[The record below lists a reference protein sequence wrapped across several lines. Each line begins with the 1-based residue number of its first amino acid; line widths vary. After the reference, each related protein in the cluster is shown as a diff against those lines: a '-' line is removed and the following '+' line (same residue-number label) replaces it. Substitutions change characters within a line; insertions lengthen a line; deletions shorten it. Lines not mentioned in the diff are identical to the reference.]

1 MVTLFL
7 AFTSGYLTY
16 IIVNVLLNSPYA
28 AYTEI
33 CLENVQKPRHLPAW
47 KMFLLQSPNILH
59 LFALIFAIKLVRLVK
74 STIIPTN
81 NLYQEPLSTIDINL
95 RSQKENNQTITVV
108 EDTTSLISLA
118 SKLKNK
124 FKNIFKI
131 KSSSNESVDKIPIQ
145 ASIFSSIL
153 IFPYVI
159 LFILTFAFNLTDE
172 HRGMINRG
180 ALTFSSVLRCPL
192 TVVMTY
198 KSKKKTSEDQQQ
210 QQQQLELDDFDSG
223 DERF

>member
-1 MVTLFL
+1 MVSLFL

-81 NLYQEPLSTIDINL
+81 NLSTIDINL

-108 EDTTSLISLA
+108 EDTTSVISLP

-124 FKNIFKI
+124 LKNIFKI

-153 IFPYVI
+153 IFPYAI